1 MGFKL
6 KEARESVGMT
16 QQELADKSNVSRTTI
31 ALIEIGSTK
40 DIKSSTILKLAT
52 ALGKSPEDIFFTDDV
67 KLT

>member
-40 DIKSSTILKLAT
+40 DVKSSTILKLAM
-52 ALGKSPEDIFFTDDV
+52 ALGKSPEDIFFAEDV

>member
-31 ALIEIGSTK
+31 ALIEIGTTK
-40 DIKSSTILKLAT
+40 DVKSSTVLKLAT
-52 ALGKSPEDIFFTDDV
+52 ALGKSPEDIFFADDI
-67 KLT
+67 KPT